1 MEEQFGSSTKLDSAR
16 DKKKSCNNVAIGYNY
31 ETEEP
36 IPETVKSLDTVI
48 SDEKADDE
56 DSDIDLGITL
66 KIIKLC
72 FSINNYYNILC
83 FIYYKLGKLLN

>member
-72 FSINNYYNILC
+72 FINNYYNVLC
-83 FIYYKLGKLLN
+83 SMYYKLSKLLN